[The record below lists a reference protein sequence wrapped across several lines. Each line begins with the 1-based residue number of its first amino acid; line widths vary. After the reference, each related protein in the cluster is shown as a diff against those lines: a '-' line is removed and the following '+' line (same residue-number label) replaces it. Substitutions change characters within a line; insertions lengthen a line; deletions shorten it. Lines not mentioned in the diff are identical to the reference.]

1 MSISKNI
8 RDREFDKFRGD
19 EKPETRVAVEI
30 ENTNPVPVEFSQG
43 VSVNTYGDAIA
54 IAIGASVDV
63 VSYTVPVGKVF
74 VLNFAEGSGCSV
86 SEYSILA
93 DSAVIAKRRTA
104 HGNYDFVSPF
114 GGAEF
119 VAGSVIK
126 INASN
131 TSGKINEY
139 DCKLVGSIKDA

>member
-1 MSISKNI
+1 MSISKNT
-8 RDREFDKFRGD
+8 RDREFDKFRGS
-19 EKPETRVAVEI
+19 EKPETRVAVEV
-30 ENTNPVPVEFSQG
+30 ENTNPIPVEFSQG
-43 VSVNTYGDAIA
+43 ISTNVYGDVTA

-86 SEYSILA
+86 SEYSVLVN
-93 DSAVIAKRRTA
+93 SAVITKRRTA